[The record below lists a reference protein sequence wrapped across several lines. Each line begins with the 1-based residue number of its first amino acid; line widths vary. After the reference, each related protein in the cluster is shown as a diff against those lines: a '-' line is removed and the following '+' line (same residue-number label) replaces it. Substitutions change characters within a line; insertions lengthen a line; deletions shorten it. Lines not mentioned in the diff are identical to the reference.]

1 MAKKKVTKSK
11 AELEPELSKT
21 QLKQKITELEI
32 KYKESFKSNSCKEIM
47 NAYQALSMAKKKYYK
62 ATDNRSFEEQVM
74 DEVIKQMSSKD
85 EFEM

>member
-1 MAKKKVTKSK
+1 MARKKVTKSK
-11 AELEPELSKT
+11 PEPELNRA
-21 QLKQKITELEI
+21 QLKQKIVELELN
-32 KYKESFKSNSCKEIM
+32 YKESFKSNSCKEIM
-47 NAYQALSMAKKKYYK
+47 NAYRALEAAKKKYYK